1 MITTKPIYP
10 RILIFSQRNIFGKA
24 LFRCPLYEFENV
36 ISQIDSV
43 ELLAPTADPCT
54 VRNRTAKLLGYHAPI
69 FLSPKIQSTRPNLTY
84 DVFFAVCGA
93 PTDLLMVNAVPD
105 LRHACKISV
114 CLMDELW
121 VKQMKVHSH
130 FLNILKGFDV
140 VMLYYSQTVATL
152 GQQIGRRCVFLPPG
166 VDTILF
172 CPYPNPRQRTVDVC
186 SIGRRSEITHRSLLK
201 MVDEDGIFY
210 IHDTLRGDQ
219 AIDWQEHRKFIANLG
234 KRSRYFIVNPGL
246 IDRPDIRGD
255 QIEIGNRYFEAAAC
269 GSILLGELPTN
280 GKFEILFD
288 YPDALIQLPYNSSEI
303 ASVIHELD
311 EKPERQ
317 AIIRRTNVVQALRHH
332 DWVYRWEAILKTIGL
347 EPMPEL
353 RQRKE
358 RLRTMAEAIEQH
370 GEGVRIPD
378 MPENA
383 NEQVPRSALV

>member
-1 MITTKPIYP
+1 MTTTKPILP

-24 LFRCPLYEFENV
+24 LFRCPLYEFENI

-54 VRNRTAKLLGYHAPI
+54 FRNRTANSLGYHAPI
-69 FLSPKIQSTRPNLTY
+69 MLNPKIQSQKPKITY

-93 PTDLLMVNAVPD
+93 PTDLLMVNAVHD
-105 LRHACKISV
+105 LRHSCKISV

-121 VKQMKVHSH
+121 ATQMKGNRH
-130 FLNILKGFDV
+130 FLSLLKGFDV
-140 VMLYYSQTVATL
+140 VMLYYSQSVAAL
-152 GQQIGRRCVFLPPG
+152 EEQIGRKCVFLPPG

-172 CPYPNPRQRTVDVC
+172 CPYPNPPHRTVDVC

-201 MVDEDGIFY
+201 MVDEEGIFY

-219 AIDWQEHRKFIANLG
+219 AIDSLEHRKFIANLG

-246 IDRPDIRGD
+246 IDRPDIRGN

-269 GSILLGELPTN
+269 GSILLGELPKN
-280 GKFEILFD
+280 GKFEALFD
-288 YPDALIQLPYNSSEI
+288 YPDALIHLPYNSSDI
-303 ASVIHELD
+303 ARIIHELD
-311 EKPERQ
+311 EKPEQQ
-317 AIIRRTNVVQALRHH
+317 AIIRRTNVVQALRRH
-332 DWVYRWEAILKTIGL
+332 DWAYRWEAILKTIGL

-358 RLRTMAEAIEQH
+358 RLMTMADAIEQR

-378 MPENA
+378 MPENG
-383 NEQVPRSALV
+383 NEAMPRSAAL

>member
-1 MITTKPIYP
+1 MITTKPILP
-10 RILIFSQRNIFGKA
+10 RILIFSLRNIFGKA
-24 LFRCPLYEFENV
+24 LFRCPLYEFEN
-36 ISQIDSV
+36 IITQIDSV

-54 VRNRTAKLLGYHAPI
+54 FRNRTAKRLGYHAPI
-69 FLSPKIQSTRPNLTY
+69 VLNPKIQSRKPKITY

-93 PTDLLMVNAVPD
+93 PTDLLMVNAVRD

-121 VKQMKVHSH
+121 VTQMKGHRH

-140 VMLYYSQTVATL
+140 VMLYYSETVATL
-152 GQQIGRRCVFLPPG
+152 GEEIGRRCVFLPPG

-172 CPYPNPRQRTVDVC
+172 CPYPHPPHRTVDVC

-201 MVDEDGIFY
+201 MVDEEGIFY

-219 AIDWQEHRKFIANLG
+219 AIDSLEHRKFIANLG

-246 IDRPDIRGD
+246 IDRPDIRGN

-269 GSILLGELPTN
+269 GSILLGELPKN
-280 GKFEILFD
+280 GKFEALFD
-288 YPDALIQLPYNSSEI
+288 YPDALIHLPYNSSDI
-303 ASVIHELD
+303 ARIIHELD

-317 AIIRRTNVVQALRHH
+317 AVVRRTNVVQALRRH
-332 DWVYRWEAILKTIGL
+332 DWAYRWEAILKTIGL

-358 RLRTMAEAIEQH
+358 RLRTMADAIEQR

-378 MPENA
+378 VPENG
-383 NEQVPRSALV
+383 NEAVPRGAAI